1 MLHPSY
7 TDLMRI
13 VNDEAEGDTP
23 VVNSRYTIV
32 MATAKR
38 AREIISEGDDEA
50 EYGPDHQKMKPL
62 SQAVKELSEGR
73 LRIVPEGEPD
83 EEEIEAQELPEDGE
97 ALLDDGQEFPDD
109 EELQG
114 DGDEAPEDAAALAG
128 DDGSG
133 AEIAEDENA

>member
-83 EEEIEAQELPEDGE
+83 EEEIEAQELPEDDE
-97 ALLDDGQEFPDD
+97 AVPDDAQEFPED
-109 EELQG
+109 EELQ
-114 DGDEAPEDAAALAG
+114 DDVEEAPEDAGAPAQG
-128 DDGSG
+128 DDYE
-133 AEIAEDENA
+133 AENAEE